1 MDDPDY
7 LIVNPI
13 KKEIILTDYTT
24 EKITEIEKR
33 FNDKME
39 RLRNWLGGVVGD
51 NDLYGLGRLGLPNE
65 IAQTVLFLASEAS
78 SMITGSSI
86 VIDGGWTAK

>member
-13 KKEIILTDYTT
+13 QIEIILTDYTT

-39 RLRNWLGGVVGD
+39 RLRN
-51 NDLYGLGRLGLPNE
+51 
-65 IAQTVLFLASEAS
+65 I
-78 SMITGSSI
+78 SMENKRVKNMSHE
-86 VIDGGWTAK
+86 VILVDV

>member
-13 KKEIILTDYTT
+13 QIEIILTDYTT

-39 RLRNWLGGVVGD
+39 RLRNISMENKRVKNIIKNMSHEVIL
-51 NDLYGLGRLGLPNE
+51 LYQLTN
-65 IAQTVLFLASEAS
+65 
-78 SMITGSSI
+78 
-86 VIDGGWTAK
+86 

>member
-13 KKEIILTDYTT
+13 QIELLLIDDIA

-39 RLRNWLGGVVGD
+39 RLRN
-51 NDLYGLGRLGLPNE
+51 
-65 IAQTVLFLASEAS
+65 I
-78 SMITGSSI
+78 SMENKRVKNIIKNMSHE
-86 VIDGGWTAK
+86 VILVDV

>member
-13 KKEIILTDYTT
+13 QIEIILTDYTT

-39 RLRNWLGGVVGD
+39 RLRN
-51 NDLYGLGRLGLPNE
+51 
-65 IAQTVLFLASEAS
+65 I
-78 SMITGSSI
+78 SMENKI
-86 VIDGGWTAK
+86 VKNIIKNMSHEVILVDV

>member
-1 MDDPDY
+1 MDEPDN

-13 KKEIILTDYTT
+13 QIELLLIDDIA

-39 RLRNWLGGVVGD
+39 RLRN
-51 NDLYGLGRLGLPNE
+51 
-65 IAQTVLFLASEAS
+65 I
-78 SMITGSSI
+78 SMENKRVKNIIKNMSHE
-86 VIDGGWTAK
+86 VILVDV

>member
-13 KKEIILTDYTT
+13 QIELLLIDDIA

-39 RLRNWLGGVVGD
+39 RLRN
-51 NDLYGLGRLGLPNE
+51 
-65 IAQTVLFLASEAS
+65 I
-78 SMITGSSI
+78 SMENKRVKNIIKNMSHQ
-86 VIDGGWTAK
+86 VILVDV

>member
-1 MDDPDY
+1 MDEPDN

-13 KKEIILTDYTT
+13 QIELLLIDDIV

-39 RLRNWLGGVVGD
+39 RLRNISMENKRVKNIIKNMSRGVILVD
-51 NDLYGLGRLGLPNE
+51 
-65 IAQTVLFLASEAS
+65 V
-78 SMITGSSI
+78 
-86 VIDGGWTAK
+86 

>member
-13 KKEIILTDYTT
+13 QIEIILTDYTT

-39 RLRNWLGGVVGD
+39 RLRN
-51 NDLYGLGRLGLPNE
+51 
-65 IAQTVLFLASEAS
+65 I
-78 SMITGSSI
+78 SMENKRVKNIIKNMSHE
-86 VIDGGWTAK
+86 VILVDV

>member
-1 MDDPDY
+1 MDEPDN

-13 KKEIILTDYTT
+13 QIELLLIDDIA

-39 RLRNWLGGVVGD
+39 RLRNISIQNKRVKNIIKNMSRGVILVD
-51 NDLYGLGRLGLPNE
+51 
-65 IAQTVLFLASEAS
+65 V
-78 SMITGSSI
+78 
-86 VIDGGWTAK
+86 

>member
-13 KKEIILTDYTT
+13 QIEIILTDYTT

-39 RLRNWLGGVVGD
+39 RLRN
-51 NDLYGLGRLGLPNE
+51 
-65 IAQTVLFLASEAS
+65 I
-78 SMITGSSI
+78 SMENKRVKNIIKNMSHQ
-86 VIDGGWTAK
+86 VILVDV

>member
-1 MDDPDY
+1 MDEPDN

-13 KKEIILTDYTT
+13 QIELLLIDDIA

-39 RLRNWLGGVVGD
+39 RLRN
-51 NDLYGLGRLGLPNE
+51 
-65 IAQTVLFLASEAS
+65 I
-78 SMITGSSI
+78 SI
-86 VIDGGWTAK
+86 QNKRVKNIIKNMSHQVILVDV

>member
-1 MDDPDY
+1 MDEPDN

-13 KKEIILTDYTT
+13 QIELLLIDDIV

-39 RLRNWLGGVVGD
+39 RLRNISIQNKRVKNIIKNISRGVILVD
-51 NDLYGLGRLGLPNE
+51 
-65 IAQTVLFLASEAS
+65 V
-78 SMITGSSI
+78 
-86 VIDGGWTAK
+86 

>member
-1 MDDPDY
+1 MDEPDN

-13 KKEIILTDYTT
+13 QIELLLIDDIV

-39 RLRNWLGGVVGD
+39 RLRNISIQNKRVKNIIKNMSRGVILVD
-51 NDLYGLGRLGLPNE
+51 
-65 IAQTVLFLASEAS
+65 V
-78 SMITGSSI
+78 
-86 VIDGGWTAK
+86 

>member
-13 KKEIILTDYTT
+13 QIELLFIDDIA

-39 RLRNWLGGVVGD
+39 RLRN
-51 NDLYGLGRLGLPNE
+51 
-65 IAQTVLFLASEAS
+65 I
-78 SMITGSSI
+78 SMENKRVKNIIKNMSHQ
-86 VIDGGWTAK
+86 VILVDV

>member
-7 LIVNPI
+7 LIVNPTQI
-13 KKEIILTDYTT
+13 EIILTDYTR

-39 RLRNWLGGVVGD
+39 RLRN
-51 NDLYGLGRLGLPNE
+51 
-65 IAQTVLFLASEAS
+65 I
-78 SMITGSSI
+78 SMENKRVKNMSHE
-86 VIDGGWTAK
+86 VILVDV

>member
-1 MDDPDY
+1 MDEPDN

-13 KKEIILTDYTT
+13 QIELLLIDDIV

-39 RLRNWLGGVVGD
+39 RLRN
-51 NDLYGLGRLGLPNE
+51 
-65 IAQTVLFLASEAS
+65 I
-78 SMITGSSI
+78 SMENKRVKNIIKNMSHE
-86 VIDGGWTAK
+86 VILVDV

>member
-13 KKEIILTDYTT
+13 QIEIILTDYTK

-39 RLRNWLGGVVGD
+39 RLRN
-51 NDLYGLGRLGLPNE
+51 
-65 IAQTVLFLASEAS
+65 I
-78 SMITGSSI
+78 SMENKRVKNIIKNMSHE
-86 VIDGGWTAK
+86 VILVDV

>member
-13 KKEIILTDYTT
+13 QIEIILTDYTT

-39 RLRNWLGGVVGD
+39 RLRN
-51 NDLYGLGRLGLPNE
+51 
-65 IAQTVLFLASEAS
+65 I
-78 SMITGSSI
+78 SI
-86 VIDGGWTAK
+86 QNKRVKNIIKNMSHEVILVDV

>member
-1 MDDPDY
+1 MDEPDN

-13 KKEIILTDYTT
+13 QIELLLIDDIA

-39 RLRNWLGGVVGD
+39 RLRNISIQNKRVKNIIKNLSRGVILVD
-51 NDLYGLGRLGLPNE
+51 
-65 IAQTVLFLASEAS
+65 V
-78 SMITGSSI
+78 
-86 VIDGGWTAK
+86 

>member
-1 MDDPDY
+1 MNDPDY

-13 KKEIILTDYTT
+13 QIEIILTDYTT

-39 RLRNWLGGVVGD
+39 RLRN
-51 NDLYGLGRLGLPNE
+51 
-65 IAQTVLFLASEAS
+65 I
-78 SMITGSSI
+78 SMENKRVKNIIKNMSHE
-86 VIDGGWTAK
+86 VILVDV